1 MSVAPVHDDCVEVIW
16 EPIPG
21 SQALA
26 VSCPCNEILYD
37 GSRGPGKTDA
47 QLMRFRSLVGR
58 GYGKHLRGVIL
69 DRAYGNLADLI
80 AKSEKHFFAFKDGA
94 KLLKAQGQ
102 LKWVWPTGEEL
113 LFRFIKKEGDYL
125 NFHGQEFPFIGWNEL
140 TKYPNRKLY
149 DLMKS
154 CNRSGFLPEKHTPR
168 LTAQAALAWNIL
180 YPLAHH
186 EGRPWRGGDYA
197 TEDGKPLPEIPL
209 QIFSTTNPWGPG
221 HAWVKEQFVDCG
233 EPGEVQYITTEV
245 FNPRTKRREPVTRT
259 QVRLF
264 GTYKE
269 NIYLSPEY
277 IASLENESDPE
288 RRKAWLLGDWNIR
301 AGGMFNDI
309 WKEHIH
315 VVDNFPVPKNWRV
328 DRAFDWGSSAPFSVG
343 WYCEA
348 NGEAVTLNNGTR
360 WAPRRGSVI
369 RFAEW
374 YGTSGGVNDGLRMSG
389 PEIADGIMEREMDML
404 RAGIIKK
411 LPEAGPGDPSI
422 YAVREKDVA
431 SIGKKMEAE
440 GIAWVPGDHSNG
452 ARINGW
458 QLIRDML
465 TNSVRGEGPGLYF
478 TKACKYAKK
487 FMPDTP
493 RDEEKP
499 DDVDTDTEDHLQD
512 ELRYRVLDASRKW
525 TIGLN
530 TKRAR

>member
-1 MSVAPVHDDCVEVIW
+1 MSVAPVIDGAVEVVW

-47 QLMRFRSLVGR
+47 QLMRFRSLVGQ

-80 AKSEKHFFAFKDGA
+80 AKSEKHFYAFKDGA

-113 LFRFIKKEGDYL
+113 LFRFIKKESDYL
-125 NFHGQEFPFIGWNEL
+125 NFHGQEFPYIGWNEL

-154 CNRSGFLPEKHTPR
+154 CNRSGFLPEKHTPKR
-168 LTAQAALAWNIL
+168 RDGTYITA
-180 YPLAHH
+180 
-186 EGRPWRGGDYA
+186 
-197 TEDGKPLPEIPL
+197 DGQPLPEIPL

-221 HAWVKEQFVDCG
+221 HSWVKDQFVDVG
-233 EPGEVQYITTEV
+233 EPGEVIYITTEV
-245 FNPRTKRREPVTRT
+245 FNPRTKKRENVTRT
-259 QVRLF
+259 QVRIF

-277 IASLENESDPE
+277 IAGLERESDPE

-301 AGGMFNDI
+301 AGGMFNDL
-309 WKEHIH
+309 WKEHVH
-315 VVDNFPVPKNWRV
+315 VIENFPAPKNWRV
-328 DRAFDWGSSAPFSVG
+328 DRSFDWGSSHPFSVG
-343 WYCEA
+343 WWVEA
-348 NGEAVTLNNGTR
+348 NGEAVTLNDGTR
-360 WAPRRGSVI
+360 WAPRRGSLI
-369 RFAEW
+369 RIAEW
-374 YGTSGGVNDGLRMSG
+374 YGSSGGINDGLRLSG
-389 PEIADGIMEREMDML
+389 PEIAEGIMQREMDM
-404 RAGIIKK
+404 IKRGVISK
-411 LPEAGPGDPSI
+411 IPEPGPADPTIFS
-422 YAVREKDVA
+422 VTQSDVA
-431 SIGKKMEAE
+431 TIGSKMEAE
-440 GIAWVPGDHSNG
+440 GISWKRGDHSNG

-458 QLIRDML
+458 QLVRDML
-465 TNSVRGEGPGLYF
+465 TNALRREGPGLYV
-478 TKACKYAKK
+478 TKACKHARK

-493 RDEEKP
+493 RDEENP

-512 ELRYRVLDASRKW
+512 ELRYRILDASRKW
-525 TIGLN
+525 TIGIK
-530 TKRAR
+530 TKFSK